1 MIRNVH
7 ERHLP
12 VPVAAGGALID
23 SLAGPDD
30 RLWPRRRWPAMRLDR
45 PLGVGATGGHG
56 PVRYT
61 VQDHRPGEHVRF
73 RFRAPTGF
81 RGYHE
86 FEVLPGTGDGCLLRH
101 QLVMTV
107 HGSARLSWP
116 LFFRPLHDAL
126 VEDSLDTAEASLGVG
141 PAAPRRWPARVR
153 LLRWLARAVRR
164 GRRGGASPH

>member
-12 VPVAAGGALID
+12 VPASAAGALID
-23 SLAGPDD
+23 SLAGPED
-30 RLWPRRRWPAMRLDR
+30 RLWPLRRWPAMRLDR

-61 VQDHRPGEHVRF
+61 VQDYRPGAYVRF
-73 RFRAPTGF
+73 RFLAPAGF
-81 RGYHE
+81 RGHHE

-101 QLVMTV
+101 RLVMTA
-107 HGSARLSWP
+107 HGSARVSWP

-126 VEDSLDTAEASLGVG
+126 VEDSLDTAVVSLGLTR
-141 PAAPRRWPARVR
+141 PAPRRWPARVR
-153 LLRWLARAVRR
+153 VLRGLARTVSR
-164 GRRGGASPH
+164 GRRTVR